1 MPARGAILVV
11 VRVCVWALAL
21 CVGRTDDE
29 CGMVR
34 LIPVFPVHVWYV
46 WSCTGDL
53 LLSPELPVCVC
64 PLQVRSED
72 RDR

>member
-1 MPARGAILVV
+1 M
-11 VRVCVWALAL
+11 CVWVLAL